1 VRGQLVR
8 YLLVGAANTAIT
20 LASYALLVRAGAPAV
35 AASVAAFGAGA
46 VNGYRLNRSW
56 TFRSDRHGPGA
67 GARYLVVLL
76 SGLALNAVGVALAVD
91 VAELPRL
98 AGEVLA
104 LPPATVTTF
113 VLARSWAFAPE
124 GGRAGRR
131 SAVPRLR

>member
-1 VRGQLVR
+1 VRAQLVR
-8 YLLVGAANTAIT
+8 YLLVGAVNTAVT
-20 LASYALLVRAGAPAV
+20 LASYVLLVRAGVPAV

-46 VNGYRLNRSW
+46 VNGYRLNRRW
-56 TFRSDRHGPGA
+56 TFRSDRQGA
-67 GARYLVVLL
+67 GTGARYLAVLL
-76 SGLALNAVGVALAVD
+76 SGLAVNALGVALAVN

-104 LPPATVTTF
+104 LPPATAVTF